1 MIGLVE
7 VVRCVCRDVLLHRDI
22 VMEYRREKISFDTMV
37 ERIAELYHDVV
48 GVE

>member
-1 MIGLVE
+1 VIFLVK
-7 VVRCVCRDVLLHRDI
+7 VVRCVCRDVLLRRDI

-37 ERIAELYHDVV
+37 ERIAELYRDVV